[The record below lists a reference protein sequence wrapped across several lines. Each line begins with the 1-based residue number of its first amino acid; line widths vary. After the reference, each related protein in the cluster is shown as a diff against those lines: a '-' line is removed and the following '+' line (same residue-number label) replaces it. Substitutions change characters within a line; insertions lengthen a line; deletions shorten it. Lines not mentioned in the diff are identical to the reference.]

1 MYPQV
6 DGKKMHPELHVFCY
20 ILNWSSVMMN
30 PVIYVATQSSYRL
43 AIRSL
48 WIRVSYC
55 RNEDT
60 RYEGRKIVMEL
71 ENKEKKKARIMSIKP
86 TGGMVQKRSTTS
98 MSITDSYT
106 Q

>member
-60 RYEGRKIVMEL
+60 RYEGRKIISEL
-71 ENKEKKKARIMSIKP
+71 ENKQKQNERMMSIKP
-86 TGGMVQKRSTTS
+86 TGGLVQKRSATS

-106 Q
+106 K